1 MNKILVSIAAFL
13 VVLGVVFAQGP
24 GGPVSGGLQGEGPR
38 GGQGGQRGGGGNVVA
53 TANEKYLFVIV
64 NGTIHKYEVDSMLIK
79 GRTEVPSN
87 QSRRPEIPN
96 N

>member
-1 MNKILVSIAAFL
+1 MNKFLVSIVAFL

-24 GGPVSGGLQGEGPR
+24 VPGGLQGEGPR

-53 TANEKYLFVIV
+53 TANEKYLFVIT
-64 NGTIHKYEVDSMLIK
+64 NGTIYKYDVEGMILK
-79 GRTEVPSN
+79 GNAEVPASGN
-87 QSRRPEIPN
+87 RRQTPDSIN

>member
-38 GGQGGQRGGGGNVVA
+38 GGQGGQRGGGNVVA

-64 NGTIHKYEVDSMLIK
+64 NGTIYKYEVDSMLIK

>member
-1 MNKILVSIAAFL
+1 MNKFLVSIAAFL

-24 GGPVSGGLQGEGPR
+24 VPGGLQGEGPR

-53 TANEKYLFVIV
+53 TANEKYLFVIT
-64 NGTIHKYEVDSMLIK
+64 NGTIYKYDVEGMILK
-79 GRTEVPSN
+79 GKAEVPSSGN
-87 QSRRPEIPN
+87 RRQTPDSIN